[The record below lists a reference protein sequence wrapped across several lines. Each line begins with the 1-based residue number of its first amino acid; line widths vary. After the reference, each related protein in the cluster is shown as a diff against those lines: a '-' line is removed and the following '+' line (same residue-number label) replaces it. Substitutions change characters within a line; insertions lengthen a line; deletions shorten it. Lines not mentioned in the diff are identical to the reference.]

1 MKIAACL
8 LLAVLALRTAA
19 GVLAADVQADAL
31 SAAQQRVLDSTLA
44 EYAQPRQEAA
54 LDVERIK
61 TIVADMHWASPPPD
75 GVLKRLW
82 RWFKRQLQ
90 AQDAEVDW
98 LGWFE
103 KWLRNLTMMP
113 QSVAEWISRIAI
125 AAMMAIVLVLIVN
138 EVRRGSWRRTR
149 SRRTRSRRT
158 RSRRASALSAPSESQ
173 PEESALTWQAVASL
187 PLQDRPGATLRL
199 VLATLTAQ
207 GILATRSGHTHRQ
220 IAAEAVRSG
229 SAGEP
234 LAQLAKMAERAR
246 FDSRR
251 LDAADGEQALTLG
264 HSIVGTSASRS

>member
-19 GVLAADVQADAL
+19 GVLATDVQADAL
-31 SAAQQRVLDSTLA
+31 SAAQQRVLDTTLA
-44 EYAQPRQEAA
+44 EYAQPRQETA

-125 AAMMAIVLVLIVN
+125 AAMMVIVLVLVVN
-138 EVRRGSWRRTR
+138 EVRARQLAAYTHAARF
-149 SRRTRSRRT
+149 
-158 RSRRASALSAPSESQ
+158 RALWPSESQ

-187 PLQDRPGATLRL
+187 PLQDRPAPPCGWCW
-199 VLATLTAQ
+199 
-207 GILATRSGHTHRQ
+207 
-220 IAAEAVRSG
+220 
-229 SAGEP
+229 
-234 LAQLAKMAERAR
+234 
-246 FDSRR
+246 RR
-251 LDAADGEQALTLG
+251 
-264 HSIVGTSASRS
+264 

>member
-19 GVLAADVQADAL
+19 GVLATDVQADAL
-31 SAAQQRVLDSTLA
+31 SAAQQRVLDTTLA
-44 EYAQPRQEAA
+44 EYAQPRQETA

-90 AQDAEVDW
+90 AQEVEADW

-125 AAMMAIVLVLIVN
+125 AAMMVIVLVLIVN
-138 EVRRGSWRRTR
+138 EVRRGSWRRA
-149 SRRTRSRRT
+149 RT
-158 RSRRASALSAPSESQ
+158 RRASALSAPSESQ

-187 PLQDRPGATLRL
+187 PLQDRPGAILRL

-229 SAGEP
+229 AAGEP

-251 LDAADGEQALTLG
+251 LDAADGERALTLG